1 MKFFLNFFTGML
13 SCESFYIYFFLHPIS
28 VFFNYSISVF
38 FPPRKN
44 KLIHSKTTTMMEAQV
59 ERSRAFLEKVES
71 MRKDA
76 RACLLEPA
84 VFEYLDQMEE
94 RAIQFVAVYN
104 QLG

>member
-1 MKFFLNFFTGML
+1 VNHFISIFFCTL
-13 SCESFYIYFFLHPIS
+13 FLF
-28 VFFNYSISVF
+28 FFNYSISVF

-44 KLIHSKTTTMMEAQV
+44 KLIHSKTTTFMDAQV

>member
-1 MKFFLNFFTGML
+1 MD
-13 SCESFYIYFFLHPIS
+13 
-28 VFFNYSISVF
+28 
-38 FPPRKN
+38 
-44 KLIHSKTTTMMEAQV
+44 AQV

>member
-1 MKFFLNFFTGML
+1 MNHFISIFFCTLFLFF
-13 SCESFYIYFFLHPIS
+13 FY
-28 VFFNYSISVF
+28 YSISVF
-38 FPPRKN
+38 FPPHNKN

-94 RAIQFVAVYN
+94 RAIQFVAVYT

>member
-1 MKFFLNFFTGML
+1 
-13 SCESFYIYFFLHPIS
+13 
-28 VFFNYSISVF
+28 
-38 FPPRKN
+38 
-44 KLIHSKTTTMMEAQV
+44 MMEAQV

>member
-1 MKFFLNFFTGML
+1 VNHFISIFFCTLFLFFFL
-13 SCESFYIYFFLHPIS
+13 
-28 VFFNYSISVF
+28 NYSISVF
-38 FPPRKN
+38 FPPHKN